1 MPYCS
6 CVAGNFLDLL
16 FGENL
21 RVEDGIHI
29 AAFIHR
35 AAEGRQVLKIGF
47 LEAAQKNPDG
57 GDTANDGSP
66 RLGLGL
72 ALIRLLI
79 SEMDVR
85 VENAWEDRTARRVIN
100 VCRG

>member
-1 MPYCS
+1 ML

-35 AAEGRQVLKIGF
+35 PAEGRQVLKIGI
-47 LEAAQKNPDG
+47 LEAAQKNPDR

-66 RLGLGL
+66 GLGLGL

-85 VENAWEDRTARRVIN
+85 VENAWENRAARRVIN